1 MSKKLFK
8 DDIWKV
14 IDSFFKDKGLIKH
27 QIESFDDFINVKI
40 YKIINELE
48 PIEIT
53 YNLSSD
59 NYIKHVLT
67 FKNPILSKPQAIER
81 NNDVTPLTPNE
92 ARLRSLTYES
102 TLYINVS
109 YNQYNSKNELLS
121 SKTEMI
127 NFCNIPIMVGSS
139 KCVTHSLNTKGKI
152 ELQECEYDQGGYFI
166 INGNEKVLIAQERM
180 ATNSVYIFLNKNN
193 NYVAE
198 VRSIQEGDV
207 KSANQVILKYVK
219 PVKKN
224 TIVSGNVI
232 RVTLPLVKKEIPII
246 VLIKALGMTEGF
258 ESLVKDENLM
268 YFESSIEESSIITTK
283 EQARDYISKRS
294 TYNLETPEKKNDFIL
309 KLLCKDIL
317 SHIGY
322 VEENSPE
329 MEDCFT
335 KKIQFLSYMINKLLI
350 TARGRRELDDRDHWG
365 NKRID
370 LASNLLGSLFRSS
383 VSKVM
388 KNIKMISE
396 KYVIMGKNINL
407 NDIKKDIITKDI
419 RYSLSTG
426 NWTVNKQKISKTGV
440 SQVLNRLSYLSTLS
454 HLRRVVA
461 PIAKDGKSAKPRQ
474 LHNTSFGFMCVTG
487 DTKVLLSD
495 GITTKQ
501 IKDLREGECIISVSS
516 HDLTE
521 EPTKFYNYFKKEN
534 QDILRI
540 KTVSGRELKCTKDHP
555 LLIKNENGF
564 IWKLAG
570 DCTTKDRVVVKHNIE
585 ILKGEQTLLITEED
599 FIKKCPDNIQYLN
612 ELKEVNLVSKPIT
625 QDKVSILARLFGL
638 SLSDG
643 YLSNR
648 DGNFFVEFYLGEEV
662 DAYRVIDDISSLGLS
677 HFSIK
682 RTSREYVSRGRNIQ
696 VKTWDVLSSGCLA
709 SLLYLLGSF
718 EGKKNKQNRE
728 IPDWIM
734 KGSLQTKQNFLI
746 GFQSGDG
753 GYLSY
758 QKNGDCYKRNLI
770 NTSQNCCKDYLENTV
785 SYMTQYCNLFKEF
798 DISCKVIT
806 REIENEKYCVG
817 IDYQSSTEN
826 LKKYID
832 LICYYYS
839 NHKQRRS
846 KIVIEQVY
854 SCFNTQ
860 NERQEKYNKVY
871 DLNSKNIPHKEISE
885 ITNLSLYQI
894 RKIISKKKNKL
905 LTK

>member
-40 YKIINELE
+40 YKIINEIE
-48 PIEIT
+48 PVEIV
-53 YNLSSD
+53 YNLPD
-59 NYIKHVLT
+59 GNCVKHVLT

-81 NNDVTPLTPNE
+81 NNEVTPLTPNE

-207 KSANQVILKYVK
+207 KSANQVILKYIK

-246 VLIKALGMTEGF
+246 VLIKALGMKEGF
-258 ESLVKDENLM
+258 ESLVKEENLM
-268 YFESSIEESSIITTK
+268 YFDSSIEESSIITTT
-283 EQARDYISKRS
+283 EQAREYICKRS

-317 SHIGY
+317 SHISY

-329 MEDCFT
+329 METCFN

-474 LHNTSFGFMCVTG
+474 LHNTSFGFVCPAETPEGHACGIVKNMSLSCHISLSFQSEVFEEIFKALGVGEEGEVVVFLNGKLIGRHSNEKEFIETLREFKRNG
-487 DTKVLLSD
+487 KMNYDTSIVFDDEMKEIKINTDAGRCCRPLLRVVNGELLLKRED
-495 GITTKQ
+495 LDKEW
-501 IKDLREGECIISVSS
+501 KDL
-516 HDLTE
+516 
-521 EPTKFYNYFKKEN
+521 
-534 QDILRI
+534 
-540 KTVSGRELKCTKDHP
+540 
-555 LLIKNENGF
+555 
-564 IWKLAG
+564 
-570 DCTTKDRVVVKHNIE
+570 IE
-585 ILKGEQTLLITEED
+585 
-599 FIKKCPDNIQYLN
+599 
-612 ELKEVNLVSKPIT
+612 
-625 QDKVSILARLFGL
+625 
-638 SLSDG
+638 
-643 YLSNR
+643 
-648 DGNFFVEFYLGEEV
+648 
-662 DAYRVIDDISSLGLS
+662 
-677 HFSIK
+677 
-682 RTSREYVSRGRNIQ
+682 
-696 VKTWDVLSSGCLA
+696 
-709 SLLYLLGSF
+709 
-718 EGKKNKQNRE
+718 EGKIEYLDVYECHNAYIAMSVDKICKKHTHCE
-728 IPDWIM
+728 MHPSMIMSVCSGIIPYPDHN
-734 KGSLQTKQNFLI
+734 QAP
-746 GFQSGDG
+746 
-753 GYLSY
+753 
-758 QKNGDCYKRNLI
+758 RN
-770 NTSQNCCKDYLENTV
+770 C
-785 SYMTQYCNLFKEF
+785 
-798 DISCKVIT
+798 
-806 REIENEKYCVG
+806 
-817 IDYQSSTEN
+817 YQSSMSKQAMGIYATNYETRMDTIAQVLCYPQKRLVEPKTSKYVSFPDIPAGEN
-826 LKKYID
+826 AIVAIMCHTGFKID
-832 LICYYYS
+832 W
-839 NHKQRRS
+839 
-846 KIVIEQVY
+846 
-854 SCFNTQ
+854 T
-860 NERQEKYNKVY
+860 
-871 DLNSKNIPHKEISE
+871 
-885 ITNLSLYQI
+885 LS
-894 RKIISKKKNKL
+894 
-905 LTK
+905 